1 MGTSVAG
8 LLLDTRRTVDRP
20 GSRQPRWCTEPH
32 HQGDGRRPHRGQI
45 SQTGGGCFGTNL
57 LGRRPVE
64 AEVPALDQDVDGDGS
79 PARIDGQDR
88 GVVSG
93 PNDDPRVLQV
103 GQVRSDPVDQPE
115 LANSTEVRLRLLV
128 QR

>member
-1 MGTSVAG
+1 M
-8 LLLDTRRTVDRP
+8 
-20 GSRQPRWCTEPH
+20 
-32 HQGDGRRPHRGQI
+32 
-45 SQTGGGCFGTNL
+45 
-57 LGRRPVE
+57 
-64 AEVPALDQDVDGDGS
+64 PALDQDVDGDGS

-88 GVVSG
+88 GVVPG